1 MLLQSPSH
9 FLHRQ
14 THPHTKQ
21 AATFLQQKD
30 FLSPGN
36 GWLSFI
42 SNHSSISVQQKV
54 WNIILEFDVTRA
66 DLEVYALTTISFLS
80 FETEIYDSRQRKR
93 QRSQGGW
100 NPLMMHRA
108 GTKGFALLPSSLL
121 KADQV
126 RRKAWFLLVYKFIPF
141 LDFFLWKQGCHSSG
155 SCISWTLSKE
165 PVPDSTLGRL
175 PPHWQML
182 FLSVPIDPGWGD
194 STFQT
199 RCPPKVVMQPWKTK
213 SV

>member
-121 KADQV
+121 KG
-126 RRKAWFLLVYKFIPF
+126 R
-141 LDFFLWKQGCHSSG
+141 S
-155 SCISWTLSKE
+155 SKE
-165 PVPDSTLGRL
+165 EGMVSSCLQVHPILRL
-175 PPHWQML
+175 
-182 FLSVPIDPGWGD
+182 FSVE
-194 STFQT
+194 T
-199 RCPPKVVMQPWKTK
+199 RMPQ
-213 SV
+213 